1 MILCAGCRSGCCFVA
16 GFVAGGCAALLSRE
30 LLISGEFY
38 YCIYFYDNESNG
50 KIKKNLKSNN
60 NRPDIRLQVLRC
72 PLLDF
77 VAVFLYLAISF
88 MGVNAYA
95 EKFRKEERETG
106 EPEESAVYRNTGIL
120 RQPDYAGG
128 L

>member
-1 MILCAGCRSGCCFVA
+1 VCWLPGRLLFCCRFVA
-16 GFVAGGCAALLSRE
+16 GEYAALLFRKP
-30 LLISGEFY
+30 LILGEFY
-38 YCIYFYDNESNG
+38 YCLYFYDNESNE
-50 KIKKNLKSNN
+50 KLKENLKSKN

-77 VAVFLYLAISF
+77 VAVFLCLAISF
-88 MGVNAYA
+88 MEASAYA

-106 EPEESAVYRNTGIL
+106 EPEKGAVYRDTGVL
-120 RQPDYAGG
+120 RQPDHAGS

>member
-1 MILCAGCRSGCCFVA
+1 MCWLPGRLLFCCRFVA
-16 GFVAGGCAALLSRE
+16 GEYAALLFRKP
-30 LLISGEFY
+30 LILGEFY
-38 YCIYFYDNESNG
+38 YCLYFYDNESNE
-50 KIKKNLKSNN
+50 KLKENLKSKN

-77 VAVFLYLAISF
+77 VAVFLCLAISF
-88 MGVNAYA
+88 MEASAYA

-106 EPEESAVYRNTGIL
+106 EPEKGAVYRDTGVL
-120 RQPDYAGG
+120 RQPDHAGS

>member
-1 MILCAGCRSGCCFVA
+1 MILCAGCRAGCCFVA
-16 GFVAGGCAALLSRE
+16 GFVADGCAALLSRE
-30 LLISGEFY
+30 PLISGEFY

-106 EPEESAVYRNTGIL
+106 EPEESAVYRDTGVL
-120 RQPDYAGG
+120 RQPDHAGS

>member
-1 MILCAGCRSGCCFVA
+1 MILCTGCRAGCCFVA
-16 GFVAGGCAALLSRE
+16 GFVAGKSTALLSRK
-30 LLISGEFY
+30 LLILGEFY
-38 YCIYFYDNESNG
+38 YCLYFYDNESNE
-50 KIKKNLKSNN
+50 KFKKNLKNNN
-60 NRPDIRLQVLRC
+60 NRPDIGLQVLRC

-106 EPEESAVYRNTGIL
+106 EPEESAVYCNTGIL